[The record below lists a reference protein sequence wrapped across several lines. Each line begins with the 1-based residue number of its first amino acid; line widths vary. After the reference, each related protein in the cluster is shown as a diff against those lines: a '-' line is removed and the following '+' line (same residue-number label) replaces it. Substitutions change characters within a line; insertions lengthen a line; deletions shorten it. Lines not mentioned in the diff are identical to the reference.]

1 MKYRVAIHTAV
12 FVDAKSPEEAQEIV
26 LNQIENGLVDT
37 CDVEEVVDDAGRFSG
52 IWTVSIKDR
61 EDADMDIWTA
71 SFSTEGNADA
81 FKNAAEEK
89 LKAYGVFDT
98 VDVTKDMSH
107 LDDDMYL
114 DWIDARYGEEGEC
127 Y

>member
-1 MKYRVAIHTAV
+1 MNK
-12 FVDAKSPEEAQEIV
+12 E
-26 LNQIENGLVDT
+26 GLY
-37 CDVEEVVDDAGRFSG
+37 

-71 SFSTEGNADA
+71 SFSTEKKADA
-81 FKNAAEEK
+81 FKAAAEEK
-89 LKAYGVFDT
+89 LKTYGVFED
-98 VDVTKDMSH
+98 VDVTKDTSR

-114 DWIDARYGEEGEC
+114 DWIDARYDEEGAC